1 MVNDMSNNFG
11 GDFGRRFWVIWEDI
25 IRENMEQV
33 SGIVSGMIFGE
44 ILESYLYELGQW
56 KQNGNIINKNVFGIS
71 LVNFGI

>member
-33 SGIVSGMIFGE
+33 SAMI
-44 ILESYLYELGQW
+44 
-56 KQNGNIINKNVFGIS
+56 GNLRNMANDMGN
-71 LVNFGI
+71 NFGGRF